1 MGVDGRDSSVV
12 WGQAPWARAGV
23 IAVALGVFAWA
34 LWNTAWL
41 CDDAYLSFRA
51 ADNLVHGYGLRWNV
65 IERVQAFTNPL
76 WTLLNAGAYA
86 LTEEG
91 YLTFIG
97 VGAAVSLAGFAVVVG
112 WPRRSVGGMLVVAC
126 WLIFSRAYVDYSTSG
141 LENPLTHLLVGVF
154 VWEFLGRGRPWVLG
168 VLAGLAACNRAD
180 TVLLFVPALVYGLRG
195 PDRVAVARAYARGM
209 APLAAW
215 LLFSLVYYG
224 TPFPNTAYTKLGG
237 AIPLGDR
244 LAHGWEYVAA
254 LRAQDPVT
262 LSGILAGL
270 VCAAAM
276 REGRKIALGLG
287 VLAYVGYVVLAGGDF
302 MLGRM
307 FSGPFVLAVALA
319 GLYPALGR
327 WWGALPVCLLLIVV
341 AWGQAVV
348 SVVPHTDF
356 AWTRNFAAERFA
368 IADERRYY
376 FQTMGLAP
384 LLKEGKA
391 APRHAWALNALAER
405 TRGGGPRVV
414 SKAVVGMWGFFGGPE
429 LHIVDPM
436 ALGDPFLSRLPA
448 VYNPGWRAGHLWRAV
463 PEGYEASALE
473 AQSGVTEP
481 ALAALDNLVRAVVR
495 GPVWSVARWR
505 AIWVLTQGRWHEEI
519 APLEDGLRFPYLH
532 RVYYAAL
539 PRTGTEDDVTRGTR
553 FWPGGLEVV
562 LGERRH
568 DAYAVAGIAGQ
579 RRCRALFMDGDV
591 VVGQADF
598 PGVTPGELGVK
609 RLVAAVPGAVQAG
622 GYTAVRVVPFTG
634 LEFECQFQLAY
645 FALAEVADT

>member
-1 MGVDGRDSSVV
+1 MGVDGRESSVV
-12 WGQAPWARAGV
+12 WGQASWARAGV
-23 IAVALGVFAWA
+23 CAVALGVFAWA

-41 CDDAYLSFRA
+41 CDDAYISFRA

-65 IERVQAFTNPL
+65 TERVQAFTNPL

-86 LTEEG
+86 LTGEG
-91 YLTFIG
+91 YLTFLG
-97 VGAAVSLAGFAVVVG
+97 VGAVVSLAGFAVVVG
-112 WPRRSVGGMLVVAC
+112 WPRRSVWGMLVVAC

-141 LENPLTHLLVGVF
+141 LENPLTHLLVGIF
-154 VWEFLGRGRPWVLG
+154 VWEYLGRGRPWALG
-168 VLAGLAACNRAD
+168 LIAGLAAWNRAD
-180 TVLLFVPALVYGLRG
+180 TVLLFVPALLYGLRG
-195 PDRVAVARAYARGM
+195 PDRIAVARAYARGM

-224 TPFPNTAYTKLGG
+224 SPFPNTAYTKLGG
-237 AIPLGDR
+237 GIPLADR

-262 LSGILAGL
+262 LSGILVGL

-287 VLAYVGYVVLAGGDF
+287 VTAYVGYVVVAGGDF

-307 FSGPFVLAVALA
+307 FSGPLVLAVSLV

-327 WWGALPVCLLLIVV
+327 WWGALPVCVLLVVV
-341 AWGQAVV
+341 ACGQAVV

-356 AWTRNFAAERFA
+356 AWTRDFAADRFA

-376 FQTMGLAP
+376 FQTMGLTP
-384 LLKEGKA
+384 LLKSGKA
-391 APRHAWALNALAER
+391 TPQHPWALNAMAER
-405 TRGGGPRVV
+405 ARGGGPRVV

-436 ALGDPFLSRLPA
+436 ALGDPFLARLPA

-463 PEGYEASALE
+463 PEGYEASAL
-473 AQSGVTEP
+473 AARSGVTEP
-481 ALAALDNLVRAVVR
+481 ALAALDNLVREVAR

-505 AIWVLTQGRWHEEI
+505 AIWVLTQGRWREEI
-519 APLEDGLRFPYLH
+519 APLEDGLRFPYLQ

-539 PRTGTEDDVTRGTR
+539 PRSGTEDDVTRGVR

-568 DAYAVAGIAGQ
+568 EAFVVAGIAGQ
-579 RRCRALFMDGDV
+579 RRCRALFMDEDV
-591 VVGQADF
+591 VVGWADF
-598 PGVTPGELGVK
+598 PSVEAGALGVK
-609 RLVAAVPGAVQAG
+609 RLVAMVPGAVQAA

-634 LEFECQFQLAY
+634 LEFEIQFQLAY
-645 FALAEVADT
+645 FALAEVAD